1 MDYNLYR
8 YRGLKIK
15 TEEEIQVIKSSFDRA
30 NAAIAETIRKTKEI
44 VGKGESFSELDF
56 YQLANDTY
64 KEFGAID
71 NSFNTIAAFGPNAS
85 IIHYSDPSNQVLAK
99 QGEFILFDSGALFES
114 GFSTDT
120 TRTFVCGGTPSAK
133 HKQIYTLVL
142 KGLLQ
147 CQYAIF
153 PEGTPGSSL
162 DMLARQPLYKAGF
175 DYAHGTG
182 HGVGI
187 GVHEGGAGISSRYTK
202 PLKVGNLVSIE
213 PGIYLPGFGGV
224 RLENVALVKNHPDL
238 PGMLCFESLV
248 KVPFEEKLV
257 DRSLLNSDELK
268 WLEHYHS
275 LC

>member
-1 MDYNLYR
+1 MTFIV
-8 YRGLKIK
+8 RGA
-15 TEEEIQVIKSSFDRA
+15 V
-30 NAAIAETIRKTKEI
+30 
-44 VGKGESFSELDF
+44 
-56 YQLANDTY
+56 
-64 KEFGAID
+64 D

-85 IIHYSDPSNQVLAK
+85 IIHYSDPSNTVVAK
-99 QGEFILFDSGALFES
+99 PGEFILFDSGALYES

-120 TRTFVCGGTPSAK
+120 TRTFVCGGAPSPK

-162 DMLARQPLYKAGF
+162 DMLARQPLYRAGY

-187 GVHEGGAGISSRYTK
+187 SVHEGGAGISSRYTK
-202 PLKVGNLVSIE
+202 ALREGNLVSIE

-224 RLENVALVKNHPDL
+224 RLENVALVKKHPEL
-238 PGMLCFESLV
+238 NGMLCFESLV
-248 KVPFEEKLV
+248 KVPFEKDLI
-257 DRSLLNSDELK
+257 DFNLLNSDEVK